1 MTTTWNE
8 VSSSIKYP
16 PTIKNWNDVNMNQSI
31 FSEQHQLLYQILPAT
46 SHDFLGP
53 RSSNSCLLGAFGSKC
68 ASAPWPPSG
77 HRPSSCGIHAF
88 FGEVQRCEK
97 QSVTKKLTNRYFR
110 NDGFCFWVPK
120 LGKII
125 GGCAHPYLKH
135 RRVAMFQHSHL
146 LGRGRDAKIQHGIRQ
161 GTWDYLRIVAAN
173 DLS

>member
-1 MTTTWNE
+1 
-8 VSSSIKYP
+8 
-16 PTIKNWNDVNMNQSI
+16 MNQSI
-31 FSEQHQLLYQILPAT
+31 FFQNSINYFIRSYQPQAT

-68 ASAPWPPSG
+68 ASVPWPPSG
-77 HRPSSCGIHAF
+77 HRAEPLLHGSCGIHVF

-161 GTWDYLRIVAAN
+161 GTWDDLRIVAAN
-173 DLS
+173 DLN